1 MRTDEQGKTT
11 NGPAALAK
19 ARRFRPAK
27 REGSWRLMSMRWG
40 LEVSRCS
47 GVTLRIV
54 AHPGAE
60 ATAISGGDNEHIE
73 VD

>member
-1 MRTDEQGKTT
+1 
-11 NGPAALAK
+11 
-19 ARRFRPAK
+19 
-27 REGSWRLMSMRWG
+27 MRWG

-54 AHPGAE
+54 AHPAE

-73 VD
+73 IRLDRSGQEKTVAGGIYRQSMLSWN

>member
-1 MRTDEQGKTT
+1 
-11 NGPAALAK
+11 
-19 ARRFRPAK
+19 
-27 REGSWRLMSMRWG
+27 MRWG

-54 AHPGAE
+54 AHPAE

-73 VD
+73 VDSTDQGKIKRSQR

>member
-19 ARRFRPAK
+19 ARRFRPAD
-27 REGSWRLMSMRWG
+27 EGSWRLMSMRWG

-54 AHPGAE
+54 AHPAE
-60 ATAISGGDNEHIE
+60 ATAISGCDNEHIE
-73 VD
+73 ADR